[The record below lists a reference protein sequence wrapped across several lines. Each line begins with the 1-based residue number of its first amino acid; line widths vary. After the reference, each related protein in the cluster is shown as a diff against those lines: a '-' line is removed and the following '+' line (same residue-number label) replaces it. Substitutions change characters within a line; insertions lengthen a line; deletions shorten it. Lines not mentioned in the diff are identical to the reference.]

1 MKPYIGAIVLRSER
15 LGVEPDPG
23 IVTHVNPDGTVNIKV
38 FHSSGHIAP
47 FDNVAFGPDAKQWQW
62 PNVPPASAEPPA
74 PELTEGN

>member
-23 IVTHVNPDGTVNIKV
+23 IVTHVHADGTVDVKV

-47 FDNVAFGPDAKQWQW
+47 FNKVAYGNGPQQWSW
-62 PNVPPASAEPPA
+62 PVKP
-74 PELTEGN
+74 